1 MEGAGKLKP
10 KPETK
15 EPEATPEP
23 HGIDAKQY
31 LKDVAKELHK
41 PVRHKFPTRKVFA
54 QHKDQTWSMDLAD
67 MSTWKDE
74 NDGVTYV
81 LTIVDVFTRW
91 AAARPLRTK
100 TGREVLAAVQSVCAE
115 SERKPEQFWCDE
127 GKEFLNKEMEAWR
140 EKEGIG
146 MYHTYGRGKSVI
158 VERFNRTLKTIMWRR
173 LTAENTHAW
182 VAILPQ
188 LIAKY
193 NKTKHSVLH
202 MTPNYASKHPEQT
215 AARWAMVRDA
225 NDEKLPNKK
234 PRFAVGDVVR
244 VSRTK
249 GCSRRGMM

>member
-1 MEGAGKLKP
+1 
-10 KPETK
+10 
-15 EPEATPEP
+15 
-23 HGIDAKQY
+23 
-31 LKDVAKELHK
+31 
-41 PVRHKFPTRKVFA
+41 
-54 QHKDQTWSMDLAD
+54 
-67 MSTWKDE
+67 
-74 NDGVTYV
+74 
-81 LTIVDVFTRW
+81 
-91 AAARPLRTK
+91 
-100 TGREVLAAVQSVCAE
+100 
-115 SERKPEQFWCDE
+115 
-127 GKEFLNKEMEAWR
+127 
-140 EKEGIG
+140 

-202 MTPNYASKHPEQT
+202 MTPNYASKHEEQT

-249 GCSRRGMM
+249 GVFEKGYDVNWSRETFTVTAVNTNTKPTVYRIADSNHEEIKGSFYDEELQKVKHKDVFLVDKVLKEKGRGARKTLYVSWLGYPSSANSWIKASDATNV